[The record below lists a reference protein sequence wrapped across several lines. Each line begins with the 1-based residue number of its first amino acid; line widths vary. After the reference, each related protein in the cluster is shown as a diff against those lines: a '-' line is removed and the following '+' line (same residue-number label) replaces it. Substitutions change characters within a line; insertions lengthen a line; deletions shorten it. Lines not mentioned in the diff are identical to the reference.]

1 MYEERL
7 QKFQTDELLTIC
19 SAHCV
24 SSVFCNRFWQNQFS
38 STIFNSFTSLM
49 HFSLL
54 EAIYSVVFAFLS
66 PFLKN
71 IQEVE
76 RWNVDLVSHTNSG
89 CLVFEK
95 QW

>member
-1 MYEERL
+1 
-7 QKFQTDELLTIC
+7 
-19 SAHCV
+19 
-24 SSVFCNRFWQNQFS
+24 
-38 STIFNSFTSLM
+38 M

>member
-7 QKFQTDELLTIC
+7 QKFQTDYLLTMC

-24 SSVFCNRFWQNQFS
+24 SSVFFFNRFWQNQFR
-38 STIFNSFTSLM
+38 STIFNFFTSLM

-54 EAIYSVVFAFLS
+54 GAVYSVVFAFLS

-76 RWNVDLVSHTNSG
+76 R
-89 CLVFEK
+89 
-95 QW
+95 